1 MTIVNKVILTNRSAM
16 QHKYGADWGLIQSA
30 VDALIAKDLTR
41 GLSSR
46 LILLDDDVEMTGL
59 GGIGVLSS
67 ASPQQN
73 LAAVN
78 AVRAALQP
86 AHVML
91 LGSIDVIPYQNLTNP
106 LHVPG
111 NIENDPDPITWSDLP
126 YACGQPYSQNI
137 DHFLTPS
144 ISVGRLPDVTHGT
157 DASYLVGLLN
167 IAKDYTCRPRSAYEP
182 YMGLTKSEWSDS
194 AKLTLTAAFGN
205 ATQMQ
210 VVIPPD
216 QSPWPLT
223 LLQNLS
229 HFINCEGLTF
239 TSQFYATGIVAL
251 DAEELVCH
259 VAPGTVV
266 AAECCYGTELYDPTI
281 ALGKLGVGNTYLAN
295 GAYGFLGSSTVAYS
309 EASVNDFADLICKY
323 FLNHLL
329 AGATLGEALLE
340 ARQEYIAINS
350 PLSDKDLKTLAQF
363 TLLGDPSLR
372 PVCLEKEGMAME
384 IVGRVVERIF
394 AKGTR
399 SERLAIM
406 LVTEGQEYILRR
418 QGVPPFHDPELEK
431 LVDKK
436 VRVKGIVYGYT
447 LFITKATILDSDE

>member
-16 QHKYGADWGLIQSA
+16 QHKYGGTWVLIQSA

-46 LILLDDDVEMTGL
+46 LILLDDHVAMTGL

-78 AVRAALQP
+78 AVRAALSP
-86 AHVML
+86 THVML

-144 ISVGRLPDVTHGT
+144 ISVSRLPDVTHGT
-157 DASYLVGLLN
+157 DAGYLVGLLN
-167 IAKDYTCRPRSAYEP
+167 IATDYTCRPRSAYEP
-182 YMGLTKSEWSDS
+182 YMGLTKRNWSNS
-194 AKLTLTAAFGN
+194 TKLILTAAFGN
-205 ATQMQ
+205 ATQIHE
-210 VVIPPD
+210 IPPES
-216 QSPWPLT
+216 SPWPLT

-229 HFINCEGLTF
+229 HFINCEGITYA
-239 TSQFYATGIVAL
+239 SQFYATGIVVL
-251 DAEELVCH
+251 DAEELDRH
-259 VAPGTVV
+259 VAQGTVV
-266 AAECCYGTELYDPTI
+266 AAECCYGTELYDPAI
-281 ALGKLGVGNTYLAN
+281 ALGKFSVCNTYLAN

-340 ARQEYIAINS
+340 ARREYIAINS

-372 PVCLEKEGMAME
+372 PVCLEKEGTAME
-384 IVGRVVERIF
+384 FIGRVVERIF
-394 AKGTR
+394 AKGTK

-406 LVTEGQEYILRR
+406 LITEGHEYILRR

-436 VRVKGIVYGYT
+436 VRCKGIVYGYT
-447 LFITKATILDSDE
+447 LFITKATIIDSDE